1 MKNQNREIV
10 CLMGLFP
17 DEYLDEI
24 TKNSIGGFQSAA
36 NKLQW
41 GIVKGL
47 EDLEENVRIFNSI
60 YVGSYP
66 RLYKKIMIPTF
77 EFKHKNDKI
86 DINIGFNNIFGL
98 KVFSRYFTVKK
109 ELDNWASNGS
119 GKEKVLLV
127 YAMTTPF
134 AELAGYVK
142 STYSDIKVI
151 YIIPDL
157 PMYMNV
163 TMVQQSFI
171 YRTLKK
177 IEEFFFRK
185 SLRKID
191 GYVLLT
197 DSMKNWFDTK
207 INYTVV
213 EGMIVDDK
221 NVSYNDGLRKKQ
233 ILYAGGIKCEY
244 GVIDLVK
251 AFSEIEDPEWE
262 LILYGDGA
270 AMDTVRGYAERD
282 SRIKV
287 MGFAPNA
294 VVVEHQKEVAL
305 LVNPRKDQEMT
316 KYSFPSKTLEYMM
329 SGTPM
334 IGYRLS
340 GIPDEYYDNMFV
352 IEDTEDGMKK
362 ALKMVMGLPQD
373 TRNEMGKKA
382 RKFVVEQK
390 NAKIQCR
397 KIIDL
402 LEGLKQ

>member
-1 MKNQNREIV
+1 
-10 CLMGLFP
+10 MGLFP
-17 DEYLDEI
+17 DEYVDEI
-24 TKNSIGGFQSAA
+24 TKNSIGGCQNAA

-47 EDLEENVRIFNSI
+47 EALEENVRVFNSM

-77 EFKHKNDKI
+77 KFKHENNET

-109 ELDNWASNGS
+109 ELDKWASNGS

-142 STYSDIKVI
+142 RTYSDIKVI

-157 PMYMNV
+157 PMYMDV
-163 TMVQQSFI
+163 TMVQQSII

-221 NVSYNDGLRKKQ
+221 NISYNHRLRKKQ
-233 ILYAGGIKCEY
+233 ILYSGGIKCEY

-251 AFSEIEDPEWE
+251 AFSEIENPEWE
-262 LILYGDGA
+262 LIIYGDGS
-270 AMDTVRGYAERD
+270 AMDTVRGYAARD
-282 SRIKV
+282 SRIKL
-287 MGFAPNA
+287 MGFAPNT

-340 GIPDEYYDNMFV
+340 GIPEEYYDNMFV
-352 IEDTEDGMKK
+352 IEDTEDGMKE

-373 TRNEMGKKA
+373 TRNQMGEKA